1 MRLRTSGGWLPA
13 SSHCQPP
20 GAHPP
25 EEASDEEAQ
34 SLVVNI
40 ATSEDR
46 AQQTHRTVLT
56 NPEWPNMFGTGLE
69 RLWSRLSFLAETP
82 CGITRRA
89 AFRSHYHS
97 HAVQCMHPSE
107 MVVEL
112 RTGRRPLGH
121 SSAHPSVRSLDSK
134 DASMHGLWPSGP
146 LAPSPPPQ
154 LTEGGSPS
162 LPVSP
167 RPRGNLSLTARERGL
182 RGINPRRTSG
192 HKTARKRYHHPALCI
207 WAWPGRC
214 HVRLARP
221 RPTATPHT
229 ASH

>member
-1 MRLRTSGGWLPA
+1 MRR
-13 SSHCQPP
+13 
-20 GAHPP
+20 
-25 EEASDEEAQ
+25 
-34 SLVVNI
+34 LVVNI
-40 ATSEDR
+40 TTSEDR

-69 RLWSRLSFLAETP
+69 RLWSRLSFWLRHHAALREGLHSDRTIIRTL
-82 CGITRRA
+82 CSACTRARWWWNCKQGDD
-89 AFRSHYHS
+89 HS
-97 HAVQCMHPSE
+97 ATLPPTLRFVLLIPRMLLCM
-107 MVVEL
+107 
-112 RTGRRPLGH
+112 
-121 SSAHPSVRSLDSK
+121 A
-134 DASMHGLWPSGP
+134 SGP